1 MLFTLLHIYNNY
13 RVTIVSCKR
22 RDYMFQPSSCV
33 LHLILHPSPEV
44 KDIRDD
50 CVFWEELSC
59 RADGEGAEVSVDVLV
74 GLRSVSRDHICLP
87 DLE

>member
-1 MLFTLLHIYNNY
+1 
-13 RVTIVSCKR
+13 
-22 RDYMFQPSSCV
+22 MFQPSFCV
-33 LHLILHPSPEV
+33 LHLISPEV

-59 RADGEGAEVSVDVLV
+59 RADEEGADVNVDVLV